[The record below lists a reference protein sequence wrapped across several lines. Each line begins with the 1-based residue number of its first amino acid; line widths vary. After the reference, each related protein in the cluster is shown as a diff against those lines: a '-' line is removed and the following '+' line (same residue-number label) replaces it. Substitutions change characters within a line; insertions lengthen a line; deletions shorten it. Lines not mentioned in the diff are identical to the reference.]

1 MSSDYIPV
9 LVSDKRMDLR
19 SKLDF
24 EVYSGANS
32 VSPSVFGASTNS
44 SNNLNFSITSPSFQ
58 TILDMNIM
66 VDTDIIYTITGTP
79 TNGTYLVNY
88 AISDCLAPFCF
99 NQLINNASVNINQS
113 QVSLNVS
120 DALPALLPLISR
132 DELSKFNCMTPT
144 MLDNVQNYY
153 QGFGG
158 ANPYLT
164 SQSSVFKGY
173 YSNNV
178 YDKES
183 RGSFSIK
190 SITGNNL
197 GAANAVQTVVV
208 TVHVTEPLLVSPM
221 LFGKVSSGIAG
232 IQAIN
237 MSLSMD
243 ASGKR
248 SWRTATPLGSSTTA
262 PGGGYNVSVAYGD
275 PKVMVNF
282 LAPKASQLIKYSPRN
297 ILPFT
302 QLNIYNN
309 LVSPAAGTGSLS
321 SPSIQLSS
329 IPKTVMV
336 YIRKDGRTWND
347 ADFYIPITG
356 VSINFNVNNGILSGC
371 NQQALY
377 VLSQQA
383 GLQQT
388 WGEFSGRASDSSG
401 AGTLTN
407 VTTQSGPVVLEF
419 ARDIYCSS
427 EFDAPGNI
435 GSFNFSITVQYNN
448 LNLVNA
454 PIVPATTGIQLF
466 VVMANSGIYST
477 ESGNSSSF
485 TNILSKSDVLSVLS
499 DKAVQDVQTSELQ
512 TTTGE
517 ELTGGRKGYGRSGG
531 MGPSGGGKSA
541 GRKLSSRLM

>member
-66 VDTDIIYTITGTP
+66 IDTDIIYTITGTP
-79 TNGTYLVNY
+79 ANGSYLVNY
-88 AISDCLAPFCF
+88 ALSDCLAPFCF

-132 DELSKFNCMTPT
+132 DQLSKFNCMTPT

-153 QGFGG
+153 Q
-158 ANPYLT
+158 ANYLT

-248 SWRTATPLGSSTTA
+248 SWRTATPLGSATTA
-262 PGGGYNVSVAYGD
+262 PAGYNVVVTYNN
-275 PKVMVNF
+275 PQVMVNF
-282 LAPKASQLIKYSPRN
+282 LSPKASALVKYGVRN

-302 QLNIYNN
+302 QLNVYNN
-309 LVSPAAGTGSLS
+309 LVSAAAGIGTLS

-329 IPKTVMV
+329 IPKTLMV

-347 ADFYIPITG
+347 ADFYIPIKKI
-356 VSINFNVNNGILSGC
+356 SINFNVNNGILSGC

-388 WGEFSGRASDSSG
+388 WGEFSGRTSDSSG
-401 AGTLTN
+401 PGTLTN
-407 VTTQSGPVVLEF
+407 VTTQSGPVVLDF
-419 ARDIYCSS
+419 ARDIYVSS

-435 GSFNFSITVQYNN
+435 GSFNFSISVDYDNTNYAGAMICT
-448 LNLVNA
+448 A
-454 PIVPATTGIQLF
+454 PIQLF
-466 VVMANSGIYST
+466 VVMANTGIYST